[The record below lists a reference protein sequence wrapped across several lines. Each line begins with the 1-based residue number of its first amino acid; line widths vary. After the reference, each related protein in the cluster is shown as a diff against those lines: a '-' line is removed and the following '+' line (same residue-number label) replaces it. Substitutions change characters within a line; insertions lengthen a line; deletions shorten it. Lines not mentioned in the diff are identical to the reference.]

1 MTKRKRQT
9 MPYLASDSRYNSMTY
24 NRTGKSG
31 LKLPQISLG
40 WWYNFGG
47 VDRLEN
53 CRLIARRAF
62 DLGVTHFDLANNYG
76 PPPGSAEERFG
87 TLFKQDFHPYRDELI
102 ISTKAGYD
110 MWPGPYGEWGS
121 RKYLL
126 ASLDASLKRMG
137 LDYVDIF
144 YSHRF
149 DPETPLEETMGALDS
164 AVRQGKALY
173 VGISSYN
180 PEQTRRAAQIL
191 RELGTPCLIHQPR
204 YSMFDRWVEDGLL
217 DVLLDEGIGCIV
229 YSPLE
234 QGQLTDRYL
243 KGIPSG
249 ARATKTE
256 RVWLTPDDV
265 KANLPKVEKLNELA
279 QRRGQ
284 SLAQMAIAW
293 VLRKPAVTSALI
305 GASSVKQ
312 LEDNLASLYN
322 LTFGDDELG
331 QIEEILKR

>member
-1 MTKRKRQT
+1 
-9 MPYLASDSRYNSMTY
+9 MPYLASDSRYDSMPY
-24 NRTGKSG
+24 IRTGNSG

-47 VDRLEN
+47 RDILEN
-53 CRLIARRAF
+53 GRAIARRAF

-76 PPPGSAEERFG
+76 PPPGSAEENFG
-87 TLFKQDFHPYRDELI
+87 TLFEQDFRPYRDELI

-126 ASLDASLKRMG
+126 GSLDQSLKRMK

-180 PEQTRRAAQIL
+180 PDQTRRAAQIL
-191 RELGTPCLIHQPR
+191 RQLGTPCLIHQPS
-204 YSMFDRWVEDGLL
+204 YNMFDRWVEDGLL

-229 YSPLE
+229 FSPLA

-249 ARATKTE
+249 ARASKTE
-256 RVWLTPDDV
+256 RVWLTPRDV
-265 KANLPKVEKLNELA
+265 EANLPKVQKLNELA
-279 QRRGQ
+279 EQRGQ

-312 LEDNLASLYN
+312 LEANLASLNN
-322 LTFGDDELG
+322 LKFSDEELDR
-331 QIEEILKR
+331 IESILRS

>member
-1 MTKRKRQT
+1 
-9 MPYLASDSRYNSMTY
+9 MPYLASETRYNSMLY
-24 NRTGKSG
+24 NRVGRSG
-31 LKLPQISLG
+31 LKFPAISLG

-47 VDRLEN
+47 LDVFEN
-53 CRLIARRAF
+53 GRAIARRAF
-62 DLGVTHFDLANNYG
+62 DLGITHFDLANNYG
-76 PPPGSAEERFG
+76 PPPGSAEENFG

-137 LDYVDIF
+137 LEYVDIF

-149 DPETPLEETMGALDS
+149 DPDTPLEETMGALDS

-173 VGISSYN
+173 VGISSYD

-191 RELGTPCLIHQPR
+191 KELGTPCLIHQPR
-204 YSMFDRWVEDGLL
+204 YSMLDRWIEDGLL
-217 DVLLDEGIGCIV
+217 DVLTEEGIGCIV
-229 YSPLE
+229 FSPLA

-243 KGIPSG
+243 NGIPTG

-265 KANLPKVEKLNELA
+265 KKNLPKTQKLNEIA
-279 QRRGQ
+279 KKRGQ

-293 VLRKPAVTSALI
+293 VLRQPAVTSALI

-312 LEDNLASLYN
+312 LDDNLAALNN
-322 LTFGDDELG
+322 LKFSDDELSG
-331 QIEEILKR
+331 IEEILKS

>member
-1 MTKRKRQT
+1 
-9 MPYLASDSRYNSMTY
+9 MPYLASETRYDTMLY
-24 NRTGKSG
+24 NRAGNSG
-31 LKLPQISLG
+31 LKLPAISLG

-47 VDRLEN
+47 RDNIEN
-53 CRLIARRAF
+53 GRAIARRAF

-76 PPPGSAEERFG
+76 PPPGSAEEAFG
-87 TLFKQDFHPYRDELI
+87 QLFVQDFQPYRDELV

-126 ASLDASLKRMG
+126 GSLNASLKRMK

-149 DPETPLEETMGALDS
+149 DPETPLEETMGALDT

-173 VGISSYN
+173 AGISSYN
-180 PEQTRRAAQIL
+180 PEMAKRAAEIL
-191 RELGTPCLIHQPR
+191 RDLGTPCLIHQPS
-204 YSMFDRWVEDGLL
+204 YNMFDRWVEDGLL
-217 DVLLDEGIGCIV
+217 DVLVEEGIGCIV
-229 YSPLE
+229 FSPLA

-243 KGIPSG
+243 KGIPTG

-265 KANLPKVEKLNELA
+265 KANLPKVQKLNEVA
-279 QRRGQ
+279 KARGQ

-305 GASSVKQ
+305 GASSVSQ
-312 LEDNLASLYN
+312 LEDNLAALNN
-322 LTFGDDELG
+322 LSFSEEELNT
-331 QIEEILKR
+331 IEKILKNE